1 MLPESQATGLNV
13 PGQGASAIDPARVR
27 RLRWRAR
34 RGLLENDLVLER
46 FFERHEAELD
56 EALVAGLDV
65 LLELPDNQLLDL
77 VLDRVRPEGSALTD
91 AATRVLEML
100 RRC

>member
-1 MLPESQATGLNV
+1 MLPESQSTGV
-13 PGQGASAIDPARVR
+13 KAPGQGAGTIDPARVR

-34 RGLLENDLVLER
+34 RGLLENDLLLER

-77 VLDRVRPEGSALTD
+77 VLDRVGPEALSITD